1 MRGNGMNPQ
10 VIRAGR
16 ANMFL
21 SPVFTHAFVNVTNVP
36 VELYESDGSIGAAL
50 GAGIG
55 AGIFSNAKEAFANM
69 KQLGTVEPDGKRS
82 YDEHYRNWLAYLDE
96 QMMEVPAV

>member
-1 MRGNGMNPQ
+1 
-10 VIRAGR
+10 
-16 ANMFL
+16 
-21 SPVFTHAFVNVTNVP
+21 

-69 KQLGTVEPDGKRS
+69 KQLGTVEPDGKHS
-82 YDEHYRNWLAYLDE
+82 YDEHYTKWLTYLDQE
-96 QMMEVPAV
+96 LMELPD